1 MRTIYSLYPL
11 LKVVSGI
18 SLHPDPDRDD
28 VVINVAIDGV
38 GSKDDLAMAKFDATI
53 ASFARH
59 LPANSKSIRFQAIQP
74 TEVISDQ
81 AALQLLFKLL
91 DTGQLVTTIDEQLPF
106 NLTGFIQ
113 GHQRLDEPHVGQ
125 VVAAR

>member
-1 MRTIYSLYPL
+1 MLA
-11 LKVVSGI
+11 
-18 SLHPDPDRDD
+18 DRGG

-38 GSKDDLAMAKFDATI
+38 GGKDDLATAKFDATI

-91 DTGQLVTTIDEQLPF
+91 DTGQLTTTINEQLPF

-125 VVAAR
+125 VVVAR